1 MELSDTTCVELCSA
15 LTTRDPDAPTADE
28 REQQDPAPTMNAG
41 MYGGKWVVCAAGVSV
56 PSRVERQ
63 KRDYQSLLALLARR
77 ITQRQLAQ
85 MMLLSTQFH
94 TQSEWE
100 ALAQDTTFDKLVASL
115 QDKELLSEQK
125 TNVLK
130 NMLIQIDSVKPDV
143 LTKIR
148 EYEARYGNLVQTSQP
163 ITKPVLYHG
172 RSWY

>member
-28 REQQDPAPTMNAG
+28 REQQDPAPTMNA
-41 MYGGKWVVCAAGVSV
+41 V

>member
-1 MELSDTTCVELCSA
+1 MELSDTTCVELCSSLA
-15 LTTRDPDAPTADE
+15 TRDPDAPEHTAD
-28 REQQDPAPTMNAG
+28 RTQQDTTLGMNA
-41 MYGGKWVVCAAGVSV
+41 VSV

-148 EYEARYGNLVQTSQP
+148 EYEARYGSLVQTSQP
-163 ITKPVLYHG
+163 ITKPVLYQG

>member
-1 MELSDTTCVELCSA
+1 MELSDTTCVELCSS
-15 LTTRDPDAPTADE
+15 LTTRDPDAPEPIADR
-28 REQQDPAPTMNAG
+28 REQDTTLGMNA
-41 MYGGKWVVCAAGVSV
+41 VSVLV

-63 KRDYQSLLALLARR
+63 KKDYQSLLAMLARR

-85 MMLLSTQFH
+85 MMLLSTQFY

-115 QDKELLSEQK
+115 QDKQLLSEQK
-125 TNVLK
+125 TNLLK
-130 NMLIQIDSVKPDV
+130 NMLIQIDSVKPEV

-148 EYEARYGNLVQTSQP
+148 EYEARYGSLVQTSQP
-163 ITKPVLYHG
+163 ITHPVLNHG